1 MLIFQQK
8 FVYKI
13 RQPVGAEATQV
24 SEAEAAVRLA
34 AVTVPP
40 AVELWQ
46 AVTLQRMQLQQYQNQ
61 QWWMV
66 QVQHHCLY
74 HPSYLSQQTKCCQ
87 LQWIHQA
94 Y

>member
-8 FVYKI
+8 LVYKI
-13 RQPVGAEATQV
+13 RQPAGTEVTQV
-24 SEAEAAVRLA
+24 SEAEAEAAVHLA

-46 AVTLQRMQLQQYQNQ
+46 AVMPQGIQPQQYQHQ

-66 QVQHHCLY
+66 QVQHHYLY
-74 HPSYLSQQTKCCQ
+74 HPSYLSQ
-87 LQWIHQA
+87 
-94 Y
+94 